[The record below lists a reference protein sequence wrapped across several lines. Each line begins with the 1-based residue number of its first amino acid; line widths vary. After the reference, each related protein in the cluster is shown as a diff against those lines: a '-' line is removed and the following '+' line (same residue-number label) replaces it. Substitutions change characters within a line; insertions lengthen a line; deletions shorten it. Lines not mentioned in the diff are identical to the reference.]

1 MALSLEIQKV
11 FTEISERVK
20 SVDLHPI
27 EPWILT
33 SLYSGTV
40 CILNYQSQAIVK
52 TFKVT
57 DSPVRSAKF
66 VARKN
71 WVVAASDDKFIRV
84 YNYDTMEKVAEFEA
98 HTDFIRFVVVH
109 PTLPYLLSSSDDK
122 LIKVWDWEKG
132 WICTK
137 VFEEHQHY
145 VMQVAFNPVEVNT
158 FASASLDGTIKVWN
172 LESPAPIFTLEGHSK
187 GVNSVDYFINGD
199 KLYLLSGSD
208 DYTVKVC
215 NPACNS
221 AFLIRMCV
229 SNVLI
234 RPLTNPVYT
243 QNRQVWDYETRSCVQ
258 TLEGHEHNVTAVC
271 VHPEFPIIITC
282 SEDQTIRL
290 WNANT
295 YGLESKLNYGLE
307 RVWAVGC
314 IRGSNQAVFG
324 CDKGTIMVKVN
335 SSSGLDIG
343 DLQTKE
349 EE

>member
-208 DYTVKVC
+208 DYTVKV
-215 NPACNS
+215 
-221 AFLIRMCV
+221 
-229 SNVLI
+229 
-234 RPLTNPVYT
+234 
-243 QNRQVWDYETRSCVQ
+243 WDYETRSCVQ